1 MPVAVRNMTRNTVV
15 FSNPSRKDSIEWS
28 PTGAADGGDIQ
39 RVPEALT
46 EETYFLRA
54 VAKGILKI
62 EDDDTSVRS
71 SIEAQAAVFASQA
84 KEEAK
89 ALEDLLEGPA
99 NGKDIVIS
107 EDDMN
112 THIARLAKSE
122 PSDVPTEFPEA

>member
-28 PTGAADGGDIQ
+28 PKDATDGGDIQ

-46 EETYFLRA
+46 EETNFLRA

-62 EDDDTSVRS
+62 EDDDAAVKA
-71 SIEAQAAVFASQA
+71 SIEAQASVYASQTA
-84 KEEAK
+84 EDAK
-89 ALEDLLEGPA
+89 ALESLLEGPA
-99 NGKDIVIS
+99 NGRDIVIS

-112 THIARLAKSE
+112 EHIARLAKSQ
-122 PSDVPTEFPEA
+122 PSEVPSEFPEA